1 MKLVTKILLSFYAI
15 ITAILIQ
22 SWITYTNVS
31 SIGSELEEIAEYQV
45 PLNALVMELE
55 KDILKQE
62 ILTYELLLYSKD
74 VHSKKFTDIEH
85 KLVEVEKNTDKKLKE
100 ILLKTES
107 AINHS
112 HEPNIKEKYQELE
125 HIFKEIKTQQDQF
138 ETLLKELEYDLVNM
152 KHDKIE
158 EHKKAVEELLHTMEN
173 KIFKIASIMEHL
185 LEESTHQALEHEHSL
200 ITTVI
205 IIMLLLF
212 IMVSLIGFIITS
224 NFKKSI
230 STIDSYIDDIS
241 TNKDL
246 SKKLDINSSDEIGVM
261 ATNLNSFIASLRG
274 LINRTKESSSENAS
288 ISHELSTT
296 ANQVGNNVENSVA
309 LVHDASTQASEIKSE
324 ILNAITDAKESK
336 EDIIKAN
343 ENLEMARND
352 ILTLTSKVQVSAE
365 AEAELSHNMET
376 LSKEASEV
384 KTVLIIISDIADQT
398 NLLALNAA
406 IEAARAGEHGR
417 GFAVV
422 ADEVRKLAERTQK
435 TLTEINTTINV
446 VVQSIGDAST
456 QMNHNSEEIQKLKN
470 LAKGVED
477 KINFS
482 VEIVN
487 KAVVSSDKT
496 VKDFET
502 TGKNIELI
510 VRKVEGINE
519 ISSTNARSVEEIAAA
534 AEHLNTLTDELN
546 SQLEVFGT

>member
-1 MKLVTKILLSFYAI
+1 MFGCKQK
-15 ITAILIQ
+15 
-22 SWITYTNVS
+22 
-31 SIGSELEEIAEYQV
+31 LEE
-45 PLNALVMELE
+45 LNKKHKEEVLKLISENEMLKARILELE
-55 KDILKQE
+55 KPVVVQDN
-62 ILTYELLLYSKD
+62 SKD
-74 VHSKKFTDIEH
+74 
-85 KLVEVEKNTDKKLKE
+85 KLV
-100 ILLKTES
+100 
-107 AINHS
+107 
-112 HEPNIKEKYQELE
+112 Q
-125 HIFKEIKTQQDQF
+125 
-138 ETLLKELEYDLVNM
+138 TLLKSYENGNKFLQETVDSPLV
-152 KHDKIE
+152 
-158 EHKKAVEELLHTMEN
+158 
-173 KIFKIASIMEHL
+173 
-185 LEESTHQALEHEHSL
+185 
-200 ITTVI
+200 
-205 IIMLLLF
+205 ML
-212 IMVSLIGFIITS
+212 S
-224 NFKKSI
+224 
-230 STIDSYIDDIS
+230 
-241 TNKDL
+241 
-246 SKKLDINSSDEIGVM
+246 DINE
-261 ATNLNSFIASLRG
+261 LNSV
-274 LINRTKESSSENAS
+274 NSEKM
-288 ISHELSTT
+288 
-296 ANQVGNNVENSVA
+296 NNVESE
-309 LVHDASTQASEIKSE
+309 TSEIVNSIDKIQEYTNTLGDDSNS
-324 ILNAITDAKESK
+324 LNDSVSAIG
-336 EDIIKAN
+336 DIIGMIK
-343 ENLEMARND
+343 D
-352 ILTLTSKVQVSAE
+352 IS
-365 AEAELSHNMET
+365 
-376 LSKEASEV
+376 
-384 KTVLIIISDIADQT
+384 DQT